1 MIPLFKQSLRP
12 RRHAGFSLI
21 ELLVVV
27 AILGLMV
34 SLLVPALGSIVSG
47 RNLELGGSQ
56 VVDSLSLARQIA
68 MSRGRRVVWE
78 MDAGTNGLFRIME
91 FKGGTWQP
99 ASRIQTLPEN
109 IRPDSDTT
117 KSTLFSDAIK
127 IPCTNNFSNSTASV
141 TNVISITFR
150 PDGTTLLSPSGT
162 NSLRLIRH
170 PSTSATNNWFIIT
183 VNGVTGKT
191 QVYRP

>member
-1 MIPLFKQSLRP
+1 MMPLYTQPSRS
-12 RRHAGFSLI
+12 RRRAGFSLI

-27 AILGLMV
+27 AILGVMV
-34 SLLVPALGSIVSG
+34 SLLVPGLGSIVSG

-78 MDAGTNGLFRIME
+78 MDAGTNGLYRIME

-109 IRPDSDTT
+109 IRPDSSIAN
-117 KSTLFSDAIK
+117 STLFSDAK
-127 IPCTNNFSNSTASV
+127 KDLPCTNNFSNSTASV
-141 TNVISITFR
+141 TNVISVTFR
-150 PDGTTLLSPSGT
+150 PDGTTLLPPDKE
-162 NSLRLIRH
+162 NSLRLKH
-170 PSTSATNNWFIIT
+170 TQTTNNWFIIT

>member
-1 MIPLFKQSLRP
+1 MIPLSTQPLRSH
-12 RRHAGFSLI
+12 RRAGFSLI

-78 MDAGTNGLFRIME
+78 MDAGTNGLYRIME

-109 IRPDSDTT
+109 IRPDSTT
-117 KSTLFSDAIK
+117 ANSSLFSTTNA
-127 IPCTNNFSNSTASV
+127 PCTNNFSNSIASV
-141 TNVISITFR
+141 SSVISITFR
-150 PDGTTLLSPSGT
+150 PDGTTLLRPDLE
-162 NSLRLIRH
+162 NSLRLKH
-170 PSTSATNNWFIIT
+170 TQTTNNWFIIT

>member
-1 MIPLFKQSLRP
+1 MIPLSAQPLRS
-12 RRHAGFSLI
+12 RRRRAGFSLI

-27 AILGLMV
+27 AILGVMV

-78 MDAGTNGLFRIME
+78 MDAGTNGLYRIME

-109 IRPDSDTT
+109 IRPDSSTAN
-117 KSTLFSDAIK
+117 STLFSDAIK
-127 IPCTNNFSNSTASV
+127 AACTNNFSNSTASV

-150 PDGTTLLSPSGT
+150 PDGTTLLRPDLE
-162 NSLRLIRH
+162 NSLRLKH
-170 PSTSATNNWFIIT
+170 TQATNNWFIIT

>member
-1 MIPLFKQSLRP
+1 MIPHSTQSTRP
-12 RRHAGFSLI
+12 RRRTGFSLI

-34 SLLVPALGSIVSG
+34 TLLVPALGSIVSG

-78 MDAGTNGLFRIME
+78 MDAGTNGLYRIME

-109 IRPDSDTT
+109 IRPDSSIAN
-117 KSTLFSDAIK
+117 STLFSDAK
-127 IPCTNNFSNSTASV
+127 KDLPCTNNFSNSTASV
-141 TNVISITFR
+141 TDVISITFR
-150 PDGTTLLSPSGT
+150 PDGTTLLSPNAV
-162 NSLRLIRH
+162 NSLRLKH
-170 PSTSATNNWFIIT
+170 TQTTNNWFIIT

>member
-1 MIPLFKQSLRP
+1 MIPLFKQPLRS
-12 RRHAGFSLI
+12 RRRRAGFSLI

-27 AILGLMV
+27 AILGVMV

-78 MDAGTNGLFRIME
+78 MDAGTNGLYRIME

-109 IRPDSDTT
+109 IRPDSSTAN
-117 KSTLFSDAIK
+117 STLFSATNA
-127 IPCTNNFSNSTASV
+127 PCTNNFSNSIASV
-141 TNVISITFR
+141 SSVVSITFR
-150 PDGTTLLSPSGT
+150 PDGTTLLSPSAV
-162 NSLRLIRH
+162 NSLRLKH
-170 PSTSATNNWFIIT
+170 TQTTNNWFVIT

>member
-1 MIPLFKQSLRP
+1 MIPPLSSQSTRS
-12 RRHAGFSLI
+12 RRRAGFSLI

-27 AILGLMV
+27 AILGIMA

-78 MDAGTNGLFRIME
+78 MDAGTNGLYRIME
-91 FKGGTWQP
+91 FKDGTWQP
-99 ASRIQTLPEN
+99 ASRIQTLPQN
-109 IRPDSDTT
+109 ILPDS
-117 KSTLFSDAIK
+117 STANSSLFSNTTT
-127 IPCTNNFSNSTASV
+127 PCTNNFSNSTASASSV
-141 TNVISITFR
+141 VSVTFR
-150 PDGTTLLSPSGT
+150 PDGTTLLSPSAV
-162 NSLRLIRH
+162 NSLRIKH
-170 PSTSATNNWFIIT
+170 TQNSNNWFTIT
-183 VNGVTGKT
+183 INGVTGKT

>member
-1 MIPLFKQSLRP
+1 MIPLFKQPLRS
-12 RRHAGFSLI
+12 RRRRAGFSLI

-27 AILGLMV
+27 AILGVMV

-78 MDAGTNGLFRIME
+78 MDAGTNGLYRIME

-109 IRPDSDTT
+109 IRPDSTT
-117 KSTLFSDAIK
+117 ANSSLFSATNT
-127 IPCTNNFSNSTASV
+127 PCTNNFSNSIASV
-141 TNVISITFR
+141 SSVVSITFR
-150 PDGTTLLSPSGT
+150 PDGTTLLSPNAV
-162 NSLRLIRH
+162 NSLRLKH
-170 PSTSATNNWFIIT
+170 TQTTNNWFIIT

>member
-1 MIPLFKQSLRP
+1 MIPLATQSP
-12 RRHAGFSLI
+12 RSRRRAGFSLI

-27 AILGLMV
+27 AILGVMV

-78 MDAGTNGLFRIME
+78 MDAGTNGLYRIME

-109 IRPDSDTT
+109 IRPDSSTAN
-117 KSTLFSDAIK
+117 STLFSDAIK
-127 IPCTNNFSNSTASV
+127 APCTNNFSNSTASV
-141 TNVISITFR
+141 TNVISVTFR
-150 PDGTTLLSPSGT
+150 PDGTTLLSPDLE

-183 VNGVTGKT
+183 INGVTGKT

>member
-1 MIPLFKQSLRP
+1 MIPHSTQSTRP
-12 RRHAGFSLI
+12 RRRAGFSLI

-34 SLLVPALGSIVSG
+34 TLLVPALGSIVSG

-78 MDAGTNGLFRIME
+78 MDAGTNGLYRIME

-109 IRPDSDTT
+109 IRPDSNTAN
-117 KSTLFSDAIK
+117 STLFSATNA
-127 IPCTNNFSNSTASV
+127 PCTNNFSNSIASV
-141 TNVISITFR
+141 SSVVSITFR
-150 PDGTTLLSPSGT
+150 PDGTTLLSPSAV
-162 NSLRLIRH
+162 NSLRLKH
-170 PSTSATNNWFIIT
+170 AQTTNNWFVIT

>member
-1 MIPLFKQSLRP
+1 MIPLSAQSTHS
-12 RRHAGFSLI
+12 RRRAGFSLI

-34 SLLVPALGSIVSG
+34 TLLVPALGSIVSG

-78 MDAGTNGLFRIME
+78 MDAGTNGLYRIME
-91 FKGGTWQP
+91 FKSGTWQP

-117 KSTLFSDAIK
+117 KSTLFSDANA
-127 IPCTNNFSNSTASV
+127 PCTNNFSNSTASV
-141 TNVISITFR
+141 SSVVSVTFR
-150 PDGTTLLSPSGT
+150 PDGTTLLRPDAV
-162 NSLRLIRH
+162 NSLLLKH
-170 PSTSATNNWFIIT
+170 TQTTNNWFIIT

>member
-1 MIPLFKQSLRP
+1 MIPLFAQSYRP
-12 RRHAGFSLI
+12 RRRAGFSLI

-27 AILGLMV
+27 AILGVMV

-56 VVDSLSLARQIA
+56 VLDSLSLARQIA

-78 MDAGTNGLFRIME
+78 MDAGTNGLYRIME

-109 IRPDSDTT
+109 IRPDSSIAN
-117 KSTLFSDAIK
+117 STLFSDAIK
-127 IPCTNNFSNSTASV
+127 TACTNFSNSTASV
-141 TNVISITFR
+141 TNVISVTFR
-150 PDGTTLLSPSGT
+150 PDGTTLLSPSAV
-162 NSLRLIRH
+162 NSLRLKH
-170 PSTSATNNWFIIT
+170 TQTSNNWFVIT

>member
-1 MIPLFKQSLRP
+1 MIPLFAQSYRP
-12 RRHAGFSLI
+12 RRRAGFSLI

-34 SLLVPALGSIVSG
+34 TLLVPALGSIVSG

-78 MDAGTNGLFRIME
+78 MDAGTNGLYRIME

-109 IRPDSDTT
+109 IRPDSSTAN
-117 KSTLFSDAIK
+117 STLFSDAIK
-127 IPCTNNFSNSTASV
+127 APCTNNFSNSTASV
-141 TNVISITFR
+141 ASVISITFR
-150 PDGTTLLSPSGT
+150 PDGTTLLPPDLE
-162 NSLRLIRH
+162 NSLRLKH
-170 PSTSATNNWFIIT
+170 TQATNNWFIIT

>member
-1 MIPLFKQSLRP
+1 MIPSISTRSP
-12 RRHAGFSLI
+12 RSRRRAGFSLI
-21 ELLVVV
+21 ELLVVM
-27 AILGLMV
+27 AILGVMV

-47 RNLELGGSQ
+47 RNLELGGGQ

-68 MSRGRRVVWE
+68 MSRGRRVIWE
-78 MDAGTNGLFRIME
+78 MDAGTNGLYRIME

-109 IRPDSDTT
+109 IRPDSSTAN
-117 KSTLFSDAIK
+117 STLFSNTPV
-127 IPCTNNFSNSTASV
+127 PCTNNFSNSTASV
-141 TNVISITFR
+141 SSVVSVTFR
-150 PDGTTLLSPSGT
+150 PDGTTLLSPSAV
-162 NSLRLIRH
+162 NSLRLKH
-170 PSTSATNNWFIIT
+170 TQTTNNWFAIT

>member
-1 MIPLFKQSLRP
+1 MIPLSAQSTHS
-12 RRHAGFSLI
+12 RRRAGFSLI

-27 AILGLMV
+27 AIIGLMV
-34 SLLVPALGSIVSG
+34 TLLVPALGSIVSG

-78 MDAGTNGLFRIME
+78 MDAGTNGIYRIME

-109 IRPDSDTT
+109 IRPDSSIAN
-117 KSTLFSDAIK
+117 STLFSDANT
-127 IPCTNNFSNSTASV
+127 PCTNNFSNSIASV
-141 TNVISITFR
+141 SSVVSVTFR
-150 PDGTTLLSPSGT
+150 PDGTTLLSPNAV
-162 NSLRLIRH
+162 NSLRLKH
-170 PSTSATNNWFIIT
+170 AQTTNNWFIIT

>member
-1 MIPLFKQSLRP
+1 MMPLSTQPSYS
-12 RRHAGFSLI
+12 RRRSGFSLI

-27 AILGLMV
+27 AILGVIV

-109 IRPDSDTT
+109 IRPDSDNT
-117 KSTLFSDAIK
+117 KSTLFSAI
-127 IPCTNNFSNSTASV
+127 IAPCTNNFSNSTASV
-141 TNVISITFR
+141 TDVISITFR
-150 PDGTTLLSPSGT
+150 PDGTTLLRPDKE
-162 NSLRLIRH
+162 NSLRLKH
-170 PSTSATNNWFIIT
+170 GQSTNNWFVIT

>member
-1 MIPLFKQSLRP
+1 
-12 RRHAGFSLI
+12 
-21 ELLVVV
+21 
-27 AILGLMV
+27 
-34 SLLVPALGSIVSG
+34 
-47 RNLELGGSQ
+47 LGGSQ

-78 MDAGTNGLFRIME
+78 MDAGTNGLYRIME

-109 IRPDSDTT
+109 IRPDSSIAN
-117 KSTLFSDAIK
+117 STLFSDAK
-127 IPCTNNFSNSTASV
+127 KDLPCTNNFSNSTASV
-141 TNVISITFR
+141 TDVISITFR

-162 NSLRLIRH
+162 NSLRLKH
-170 PSTSATNNWFIIT
+170 TQATNNWFIIT

-191 QVYRP
+191 QVYRPEARKRAGDVPCSGVSMSAGASTVQDTRAAAHNPLEGQPPGLTQD

>member
-1 MIPLFKQSLRP
+1 MIPHSTQSTRP
-12 RRHAGFSLI
+12 RRRAGFSLI

-34 SLLVPALGSIVSG
+34 TLLVPALGSIVSG
-47 RNLELGGSQ
+47 WNLELGGSQ

-78 MDAGTNGLFRIME
+78 MDAGTNGLYRIME

-109 IRPDSDTT
+109 IRPDSSISN
-117 KSTLFSDAIK
+117 STLFSDAK
-127 IPCTNNFSNSTASV
+127 KDLPCTNNFSNSTASV
-141 TNVISITFR
+141 TDVISITFR

-162 NSLRLIRH
+162 NSLRLKH
-170 PSTSATNNWFIIT
+170 TQATNNWFIIT

>member
-1 MIPLFKQSLRP
+1 MIPLSAQSYRP
-12 RRHAGFSLI
+12 RRRAGFSLI

-78 MDAGTNGLFRIME
+78 MDAGTNGLYRIME

-109 IRPDSDTT
+109 IRPDS
-117 KSTLFSDAIK
+117 SANSSLFSATNA
-127 IPCTNNFSNSTASV
+127 PCTNNFSNSTASV
-141 TNVISITFR
+141 SSVVSVTFR
-150 PDGTTLLSPSGT
+150 PDGTTLLSPDKE
-162 NSLRLIRH
+162 NSLRLIRY
-170 PSTSATNNWFIIT
+170 PTNASTNNWFVIT